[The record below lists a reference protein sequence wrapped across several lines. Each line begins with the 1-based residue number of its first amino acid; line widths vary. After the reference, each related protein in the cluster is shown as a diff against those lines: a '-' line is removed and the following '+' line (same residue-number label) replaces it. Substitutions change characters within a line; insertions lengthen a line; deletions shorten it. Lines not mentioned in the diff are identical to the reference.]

1 MWSPKFSRYAVFTFG
16 VRSLKVAGKE
26 EKSFKLLLTYQ
37 YRCELEA
44 FLGFSG
50 CKGFDVKRM
59 GNEGYI

>member
-1 MWSPKFSRYAVFTFG
+1 M
-16 VRSLKVAGKE
+16 AGKE

-50 CKGFDVKRM
+50 CKGLMLREWEMRVIYRK
-59 GNEGYI
+59 